1 MQMKTT
7 KSHLSE
13 WPSSINQQETS
24 ASEDVEKGEPF
35 GIGGG
40 NADYCS
46 QQCGFA
52 QKIKNGTALWPSD
65 FTSGNL
71 SKETQHTNLKEY
83 IHPCVH
89 CSVICNGQDLEHLH
103 NEYYSAIKKKEILP
117 FATAWMD
124 LKNVMLM
131 K

>member
-52 QKIKNGTALWPSD
+52 QKIKNGTALWPSG

-83 IHPCVH
+83 MFIAA
-89 CSVICNGQDLEHLH
+89 L
-103 NEYYSAIKKKEILP
+103 
-117 FATAWMD
+117 FAMAKIWSIYTM
-124 LKNVMLM
+124 NTTRP
-131 K
+131 